1 MIIIQIFNK
10 NICCVFILVCI
21 CIYIFVQNI
30 IRLGLN
36 TMKPRFIHTYVSVDC
51 VVFGFD
57 DDGLNILLVRRDEN
71 NQKDLK
77 LPGSLIYDEEDVDDA
92 ANRVLFELTGIKKMT
107 LRQFRCFASPD
118 RASKSEDIKWL
129 DKEYQPNINRLITVA
144 YLSLCKI
151 DRKLN
156 NVSKYK
162 QTEWCPLR
170 EIPKMPFDHNQIV
183 KESLNEIRRWI
194 EHDPSM
200 VFELL
205 PNKFTISQL
214 HRLYE
219 AIYEKDID
227 IRNFHK
233 KVTAM
238 PYVVRLEEIQKNVSH
253 RAARFYKF
261 DKKAHNKYKANM

>member
-1 MIIIQIFNK
+1 
-10 NICCVFILVCI
+10 
-21 CIYIFVQNI
+21 
-30 IRLGLN
+30 
-36 TMKPRFIHTYVSVDC
+36 MKSNFIHTYVSVDC

-57 DDGLNILLVRRDEN
+57 DDQLNILLVERDDKSDTPKN
-71 NQKDLK
+71 LK
-77 LPGSLIYDEEDVDDA
+77 LPGSLIYNEEDVDDA

-118 RASKSEDIKWL
+118 RANNPEDRKWL

-151 DRKLN
+151 DRKLTN
-156 NVSKYK
+156 ISKYK
-162 QTEWCPLR
+162 STRWCPLNGL
-170 EIPKMPFDHNQIV
+170 PKMPFDHNEIV
-183 KESLNEIRRWI
+183 EASLAEIRKWI
-194 EHDPSM
+194 EIEPAI

-219 AIYEKDID
+219 AVYNKPID

-233 KVTAM
+233 KIATM
-238 PYVVRLEEIQKNVSH
+238 TYVIALEEKQRNVAH
-253 RAARFYKF
+253 RAARYYKF
-261 DKKAHNKYKANM
+261 DKVTYNKRKTTIQ